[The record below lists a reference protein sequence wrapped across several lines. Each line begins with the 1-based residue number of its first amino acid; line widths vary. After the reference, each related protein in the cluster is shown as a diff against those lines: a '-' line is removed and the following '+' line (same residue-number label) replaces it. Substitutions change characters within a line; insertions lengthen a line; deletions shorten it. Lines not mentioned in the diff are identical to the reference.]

1 MARAEAKKIG
11 QPTLAE
17 QADLHE
23 LYEEAVQCVENEIE
37 FLQDTFRELRG
48 RDAVSFREDFCGTAS
63 ASCEWVRT
71 GAANHAV
78 GVDIDAEVIGLD
90 VKPTSVSVAKSL
102 EVDLR
107 EPDSIQAAVDAVGGE
122 VVGVDRASPERTA
135 AGAMR
140 IRSPR
145 ARR

>member
-1 MARAEAKKIG
+1 MARAEPKTIG

-37 FLQDTFRELRG
+37 FLQDTFRALRG

-78 GVDIDAEVIGLD
+78 GVDIDVEVLD
-90 VKPTSVSVAKSL
+90 WGRKNRIARLPEADRPRVKL
-102 EVDLR
+102 LN
-107 EPDSIQAAVDAVGGE
+107 
-122 VVGVDRASPERTA
+122 
-135 AGAMR
+135 
-140 IRSPR
+140 
-145 ARR
+145 